1 MIRLEKALDECLEHL
16 KSRCQQL
23 HPDTD
28 MSETDDLDSIAS
40 GSLGV
45 GTLSLRNRVVRFGG
59 QEREVER
66 LRQKLTRVEQENLAL
81 QQQVTELKRMLGH
94 DDEVQQNGEKK
105 KVEDKDASRV
115 ELSEGGVWNLV
126 RKLNFSD
133 KT

>member
-16 KSRCQQL
+16 KSRCQKL

-40 GSLGV
+40 GSVGV

-66 LRQKLTRVEQENLAL
+66 LRQKLTRKEQENVDLR
-81 QQQVTELKRMLGH
+81 QQVTELKRILGH
-94 DDEVQQNGEKK
+94 DDEIHPNGEEK
-105 KVEDKDASRV
+105 KVEDKV